1 MYSPHTARPLLSV
14 GQLKAMLD
22 LRLVWDDGPP
32 MLLFC
37 SSGIKYVLMRA
48 RVYHGLP
55 IVSVEELK
63 VLIDAIDDFTVT
75 GKLWSYADWREA
87 LGRDFEIFGDSM
99 RRDRPQTIEE
109 EEENETLH
117 TSRKGHDML
126 CTSRK
131 GPDVQDS
138 PGKGMAIARETE
150 IENAECNTRKGQ
162 EKRVRFFESEVAET
176 EVDAVDQIPTD
187 SIALDA
193 TPITQKGPLSSM
205 DDADNTTAQGASEIS
220 NDEMSEDDAKEIILN
235 HPLPKA
241 RQRTNIVSDD
251 YVPEGRLFGAFTTRG
266 EGITQGTFRF
276 PLAVKALMKLASTRE
291 GACADEGFLSA
302 QVNCG
307 IGLPVHKD
315 KNNHG
320 ETWLIGLG
328 DYTGGRLWIESLAV
342 AADILHQS

>member
-1 MYSPHTARPLLSV
+1 MESEVKIEEIPERAIHEDNSATYTESFAVNSPTPQEGTTAQRNLAKGVTSNKGVASDNPNKAPRRYKMLATSKLDVRGCHREGRENPLRRMERDQGRALVWNNIMYSPHTARPLISV

-37 SSGIKYVLMRA
+37 SSGIKYVLMKA

-87 LGRDFEIFGDSM
+87 LGRDFEVFGDSM

-109 EEENETLH
+109 EEEEEENETLH
-117 TSRKGHDML
+117 TSRKGHDVL

-150 IENAECNTRKGQ
+150 IEDAECNTRRERRSEFASWNLRLRLKSMPLTRSLRTLLHLMLLLFPGKGHG
-162 EKRVRFFESEVAET
+162 VA
-176 EVDAVDQIPTD
+176 
-187 SIALDA
+187 
-193 TPITQKGPLSSM
+193 
-205 DDADNTTAQGASEIS
+205 
-220 NDEMSEDDAKEIILN
+220 
-235 HPLPKA
+235 
-241 RQRTNIVSDD
+241 
-251 YVPEGRLFGAFTTRG
+251 
-266 EGITQGTFRF
+266 
-276 PLAVKALMKLASTRE
+276 
-291 GACADEGFLSA
+291 
-302 QVNCG
+302 
-307 IGLPVHKD
+307 
-315 KNNHG
+315 
-320 ETWLIGLG
+320 
-328 DYTGGRLWIESLAV
+328 
-342 AADILHQS
+342 